1 MKNILLV
8 DDEIKMLNLLE
19 LYLTPNGF
27 NCLKANSGPQAIEY
41 IAEKQVDAVLL
52 DIMMPGMD
60 GWETCEE
67 IRRFSDI
74 PIIMVTARD
83 NKADMIYGL
92 NSGSDDYITKPFDE
106 DILIARLNA
115 VLRRTNPANEIVF
128 NELIWNESKHTVL
141 VYDNDLPFT
150 PIEFS
155 LLGLFLRNQDIVLSR
170 DHLINNIW
178 GFDSEIE
185 DRTVDSHIRN
195 LREKLRRAGFQID
208 EHLATLYGVGYR
220 WKSKR

>member
-8 DDEIKMLNLLE
+8 DDEVKMLNLLE

-27 NCLKANSGPQAIEY
+27 NCLKANSGSQAIEY
-41 IAEKQVDAVLL
+41 LTEKQVDAVLL
-52 DIMMPGMD
+52 DIMMQGMD

-67 IRRFSDI
+67 IRKFSDI

-115 VLRRTNPANEIVF
+115 VLRRTHSANEIIF
-128 NELIWNESKHTVL
+128 NELIWNEAKHTVL
-141 VYDNDLPFT
+141 VNGKDLTFT

-155 LLGLFLRNQDIVLSR
+155 LLGLFLGNQDIVLSR
-170 DHLINNIW
+170 DQLINNIW

-195 LREKLRRAGFQID
+195 IREKLRKVGFQID
-208 EHLATLYGVGYR
+208 EHLATLYGIGYQWR
-220 WKSKR
+220 SMR